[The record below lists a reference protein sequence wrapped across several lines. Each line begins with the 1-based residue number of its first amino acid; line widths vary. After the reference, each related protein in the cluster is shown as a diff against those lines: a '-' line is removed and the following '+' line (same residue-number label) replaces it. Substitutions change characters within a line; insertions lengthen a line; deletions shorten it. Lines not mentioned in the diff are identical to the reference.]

1 MRIAF
6 YLSLLLLLT
15 ACREK
20 SADQK
25 GYFLEMNLAKGD
37 RFLMTLQ
44 MEQDLESEMNG
55 EPAFVEQFFNF
66 DILTEIDSTQEGN
79 HFTTLNRYQR
89 IQMQQQISMETDT
102 IMYYLDTD
110 EPESAYL
117 PSSSLLNY
125 YLKLI
130 ELPYKS
136 VIDRMGNVISTDL
149 HEVNVAAGGKQYSS
163 PYQHL
168 FTYGVIYP
176 GFRLEEKDTWEKEV
190 SYRDSTVSIE
200 GMLNYTLEVC
210 DGEKALINMTG
221 RFKSTGKGLDAASK
235 MELEQS
241 GQIWVY
247 MDSGWIKDAE
257 ITQTIRYTQPE
268 SNTDERVVSSRIFLK
283 GTPLK

>member
-1 MRIAF
+1 MKKTV
-6 YLSLLLLLT
+6 YLLFLFVLT

-20 SADQK
+20 SADPE
-25 GYFLEMNLAKGD
+25 GYYLEMNLVRGD

-44 MEQDLESEMNG
+44 MEQDLESELNG

-66 DILTEIDSTQEGN
+66 DILTEIDSTQDGN

-89 IQMQQQISMETDT
+89 IQMQQQISRETDT
-102 IMYYLDTD
+102 TMYYLDTD
-110 EPESAYL
+110 EPQTAYL
-117 PSSSLLNY
+117 PTSALLNY

-149 HEVNVAAGGKQYSS
+149 HQVNVAAGGKQYSS

-176 GFRLEEKDTWEKEV
+176 GFRLEEKDSWEKEV

-200 GMLNYTLEVC
+200 GMLNYTLEAC
-210 DGEKALINMTG
+210 DGEKALVSMKG
-221 RFKSTGKGLDAASK
+221 RFKSTGKGLNAASK
-235 MELEQS
+235 MVLEQS
-241 GQIWVY
+241 GQIWIY

-257 ITQTIRYTQPE
+257 ITQTIRYNQPE
-268 SNTDERVVSSRIFLK
+268 STLNEQIISSRIFLK